1 MENPYWERVSK
12 IAEKQRNKGIKD
24 YGQGIEMN
32 PADIHTRIEMALEE
46 LVDLAMYLCWIDDKL
61 KEKEN

>member
-61 KEKEN
+61 KEKEK

>member
-1 MENPYWERVSK
+1 MNNPYWERVNK
-12 IAEKQRNKGIKD
+12 IAEKQRDKGIKD

-46 LVDLAMYLCWIDDKL
+46 LVDLAMYLCWLEDKAT
-61 KEKEN
+61 EKEN